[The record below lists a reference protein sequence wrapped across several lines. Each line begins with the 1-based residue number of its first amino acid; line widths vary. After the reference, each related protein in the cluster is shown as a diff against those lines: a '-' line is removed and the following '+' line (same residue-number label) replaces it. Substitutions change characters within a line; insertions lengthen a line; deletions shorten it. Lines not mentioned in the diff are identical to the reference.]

1 MTFHLFVVQG
11 QLIVIYGNL
20 CYCRSK
26 YSNIRSTKQVVEGER
41 NRLRNENN
49 NNNNEVLL
57 KVYNIRGKKLRIALI
72 LHTSFP
78 EVFRSQAIVRQI
90 LNSTKEPTNGLSNDR
105 I

>member
-49 NNNNEVLL
+49 NNNNEVLF
-57 KVYNIRGKKLRIALI
+57 KIYNIRKKKSESLLI
-72 LHTSFP
+72 STYFLS
-78 EVFRSQAIVRQI
+78 RSVSLA
-90 LNSTKEPTNGLSNDR
+90 SDCTTNP
-105 I
+105 